1 MMRPWA
7 GPIGFLGAV
16 ASLAFWIIV
25 PFVATGNNLYV
36 HAGNEGFYVAFAV
49 MSAVGAAGALL
60 AAGSTRLAPAPLAI
74 AIVPAVAALLVPG
87 VLVIIATLLALQE
100 PEAGGRRT
108 IR

>member
-7 GPIGFLGAV
+7 GPFGFLGAA

-25 PFVATGNNLYV
+25 PFVATGNNPYM

-49 MSAVGAAGALL
+49 MSAVGVAGALL
-60 AAGSTRLAPAPLAI
+60 AAGSSRLAPALLAI
-74 AIVPAVAALLVPG
+74 AIVPAAPLLVPG
-87 VLVIIATLLALQE
+87 VLVIVATLLALQE
-100 PEAGGRRT
+100 PEAGGRQT

>member
-7 GPIGFLGAV
+7 GPIGFLGAA

-25 PFVATGNNLYV
+25 PFVATGNNAYV
-36 HAGNEGFYVAFAV
+36 HNEGFYVAFAV
-49 MSAVGAAGALL
+49 MSAVGVAGALL
-60 AAGSTRLAPAPLAI
+60 TAGSTRLAPGLLAI

-87 VLVIIATLLALQE
+87 AFVIVATLLALE
-100 PEAGGRRT
+100 VPEAGVRRT